1 MKILIYGQPKS
12 GTTAL
17 TYKIANALGSSTQV
31 IFEPK
36 SRNREI
42 ETGENIVTKCLFGFP
57 PNHVSPD
64 EIKEYNDYEKKIWI
78 ARDPRDIFI
87 SQFLYRWYHRSKSDE
102 RVFKGVLEKV
112 KLKEKNRNSIPFYSL
127 HVHRIDGEV
136 LTLDRLR
143 LHHQIMGEVLCD
155 FIRGLDSDWFVF
167 KYEDM
172 IDGDFV
178 KLNEYLGFEVKDNAE
193 VPKTYLRVKRSKSY
207 GNWRMWFTKE
217 DVEFYR
223 DLYTGYMQ
231 LIGYD
236 TNDWEILDNETLPPE
251 LGSEYMKKLFFGG
264 KNAEDNSLIGYIAK
278 LSKRILNA
286 WR

>member
-17 TYKIANALGSSTQV
+17 TYKIANALGNSTQV

-42 ETGENIVTKCLFGFP
+42 ETGENIVTKCLFGLP
-57 PNHVSPD
+57 PHPVTPY
-64 EIKEYNDYEKKIWI
+64 EIMEYSDYDKKIWI
-78 ARDPRDIFI
+78 GRDPRDIFI
-87 SQFLYRWYHRSKSDE
+87 SGFLYRWYHRHKPNE
-102 RVFKGVLEKV
+102 KAFNRVLERV
-112 KLKEKNRNSIPFYSL
+112 KLKEKNCKSIPFYLL
-127 HVHRIDGEV
+127 HRYRTDGKALSPEE
-136 LTLDRLR
+136 LKLC
-143 LHHQIMGEVLCD
+143 HQKISKALSD
-155 FIRGLDSDWFVF
+155 FIKDLDSGWFIL

-172 IDGDFV
+172 VDGNFV
-178 KLNEYLGFEVKDNAE
+178 KLNQYLGFNVRDEAE
-193 VPKTYLRVKRSKSY
+193 VPEKLTRVARSKSY

-223 DLYTGYMQ
+223 DLYTEYMQ
-231 LIGYD
+231 LMNYD
-236 TNDWEILDNETLPPE
+236 INDWEILDNETLPPE

-264 KNAEDNSLIGYIAK
+264 KNTENNSFMSYIAK